1 MDGCYCCQKQVYC
14 TFCPTHIMLTLP
26 VDFKDQRLRGFL
38 FLDLTVHGSCTGVA
52 LSENFMNLINQ
63 LGGIPWRF

>member
-1 MDGCYCCQKQVYC
+1 MWYVNARDK
-14 TFCPTHIMLTLP
+14 
-26 VDFKDQRLRGFL
+26 GFL